1 MNFTFIGFYGHYNH
15 IFSLLEYLLEWSII
29 GHHNLAFSVLKYIF
43 MGVEEIFRDLTHIY
57 FVRIDQTLGP
67 DPLTLGS

>member
-1 MNFTFIGFYGHYNH
+1 MDIITI
-15 IFSLLEYLLEWSII
+15 YLVCSNIYWSGAEDII

-57 FVRIDQTLGP
+57 FVRIGQTLGP
-67 DPLTLGS
+67 DPLTFGS